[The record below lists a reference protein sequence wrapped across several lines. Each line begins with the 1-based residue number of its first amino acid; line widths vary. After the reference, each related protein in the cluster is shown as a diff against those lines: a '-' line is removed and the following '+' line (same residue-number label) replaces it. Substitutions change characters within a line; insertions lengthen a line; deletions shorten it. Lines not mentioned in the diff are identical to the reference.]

1 MKLFKVFLI
10 VVLSLMIFHW
20 IASNHPQMGL
30 GDILPFSRSGHTFEY
45 NYTAMVMI
53 GIAVWAVWRI
63 YGRR

>member
-1 MKLFKVFLI
+1 MLT
-10 VVLSLMIFHW
+10 LMIFHW

-30 GDILPFSRSGHTFEY
+30 GDILPFSRSGHSFEY
-45 NYTAMVMI
+45 NYAALVMI